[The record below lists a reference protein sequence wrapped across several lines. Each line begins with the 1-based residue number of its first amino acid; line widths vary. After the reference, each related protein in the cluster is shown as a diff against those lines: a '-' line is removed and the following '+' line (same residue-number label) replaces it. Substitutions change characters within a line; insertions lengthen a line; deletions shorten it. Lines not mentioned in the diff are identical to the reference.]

1 VSLRSRETV
10 AQIGEFALIAR
21 LQAVFAN
28 GRSRLE
34 IGIGDDAAVWYP
46 GAGVASVITTD
57 ALVAGVHF
65 RHDWTDWR
73 SLGHKA
79 LAVNLSDIAAMGAR
93 PLLATVTLGL
103 SGDEY
108 VDDLVAM
115 YEGMRGLAH
124 LHGTDVAGGD
134 IVRNPGAL
142 FISVT
147 VIGEAERGRVL
158 TRTGAC
164 VGDVILV
171 SGTVGAS
178 AAGLALLKGEEDRRA
193 MSTAPLLI
201 AAHLRPN
208 PRIALGQ
215 VLSGAGVTA
224 AMDLSDGL
232 LGDLPKIL
240 AASDVAAELW
250 TDRLPILP
258 AVHALF
264 PGRATEFALRG
275 GEDYELL
282 MTVPEANVDRL
293 GGAASK
299 VGATLT
305 RIGTVIARD
314 GSDSTIEVVYGDGRR
329 EILREGAFDH
339 FMAAPDGANSEYSR

>member
-1 VSLRSRETV
+1 MTLQRKETV
-10 AQIGEFALIAR
+10 ARIGEFALIDR
-21 LQAVFAN
+21 LRAVLVS

-34 IGIGDDAAVWYP
+34 IGIGDDAAVWHP
-46 GAGVASVITTD
+46 GAGMASVITTD
-57 ALVAGVHF
+57 ALVERVHF
-65 RHDWTDWR
+65 RRDWTDWR

-93 PLLATVTLGL
+93 PVLATVTLGIKGEE
-103 SGDEY
+103 S
-108 VDDLVAM
+108 VDGLVAM
-115 YEGMRGLAH
+115 YEGMGELAR
-124 LHGTDVAGGD
+124 LHETEVAGGD
-134 IVRNPGAL
+134 IVRSPDTM

-158 TRTGAC
+158 TRSGARI
-164 VGDVILV
+164 GDAILV
-171 SGTVGAS
+171 SGTIGAS
-178 AAGLALLKGEEDRRA
+178 AAGLALLEGGDDRRA

-215 VLSGAGVTA
+215 ILAGAGVTA

-240 AASDVAAELW
+240 SASGVAAQLW

-258 AVHALF
+258 AIHALF
-264 PGRATEFALRG
+264 PDRATGFALRG

-282 MTVPEANVDRL
+282 MTIAEADVERL
-293 GGAASK
+293 SAGAGD

-305 RIGTVIARD
+305 RIGTVTERGAGRSSID
-314 GSDSTIEVVYGDGRR
+314 LVYGDGRR
-329 EILREGAFDH
+329 ESVGAGAFDH
-339 FMAAPDGANSEYSR
+339 FGTAFRAADER